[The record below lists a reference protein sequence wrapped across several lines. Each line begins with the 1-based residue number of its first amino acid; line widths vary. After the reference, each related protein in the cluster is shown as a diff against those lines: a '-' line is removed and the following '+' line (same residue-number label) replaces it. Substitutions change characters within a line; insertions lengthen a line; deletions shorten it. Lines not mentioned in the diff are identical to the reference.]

1 MAVSSPTNT
10 VFFRVFILRLM
21 FVCESQMKIAT
32 FGKRKMFNAI
42 ERKAAAT
49 NKNLINILS
58 TNTKKNNVRGFECG
72 EPVSQCKMVVK
83 FHRCLF

>member
-1 MAVSSPTNT
+1 
-10 VFFRVFILRLM
+10 M

-42 ERKAAAT
+42 ERKAAAM

>member
-10 VFFRVFILRLM
+10 VCFRVFILRLM

-58 TNTKKNNVRGFECG
+58 TNTKK
-72 EPVSQCKMVVK
+72 K
-83 FHRCLF
+83 